1 MDISTLE
8 KLARLEDRRRFPRY
22 WIESRMSL
30 SVEDVDS
37 GEPIGIGEASD
48 LSIGGL
54 RVRYLPPHPQVNLGN
69 RLGMM
74 LMDDDV
80 FLFVQAEI
88 KHHGTKDSYGVEF
101 RDLSP
106 DDESQIE
113 RLLSKIAN

>member
-1 MDISTLE
+1 MDISPLE
-8 KLARLEDRRRFPRY
+8 KLAELEERRRFPRY
-22 WIESRMSL
+22 WIDSRMSL

-48 LSIGGL
+48 LSVGGL
-54 RVRYLPPHPQVNLGN
+54 RVRYLPPHPQVNPGN

-74 LMDDDV
+74 LIDDDV

-101 RDLSP
+101 RDLTP
-106 DDESQIE
+106 EDESQLQ
-113 RLLSKIAN
+113 RLVGKIAN